1 MDYTL
6 KFKTEAEANAILFGD
21 QLDVQGNVV
30 ETVKVSN
37 FPQHAIDIIGVIYK
51 PTGKL
56 LTSEEGSFDE
66 MAAVPG
72 WHVNVRGEENATLA
86 QYHIEVATPVRG
98 WA

>member
-6 KFKTEAEANAILFGD
+6 KFKTEAAANKVLFTEQTQVMGD
-21 QLDVQGNVV
+21 VV
-30 ETVKVSN
+30 ETVKASN
-37 FPQHAIDIIGVIYK
+37 FPGHSIDVIGIVYK

-72 WHVNVRGEENATLA
+72 WHVNVRGAEDKTLA
-86 QYHIEVATPVRG
+86 KYHVQVNTPVRM

>member
-6 KFKTEAEANAILFGD
+6 KFKTEAAANKVLFGD

-37 FPQHAIDIIGVIYK
+37 FPGHAVDVIGIVYK

-56 LTSEEGSFDE
+56 LTSEEGNFPE

-86 QYHIEVATPVRG
+86 QHHIEVTTPVRG

>member
-6 KFKTEAEANAILFGD
+6 KFKTEAEANAILLSD

-37 FPQHAIDIIGVIYK
+37 FPQHSIDVIGVIYK
-51 PTGKL
+51 PTGKML
-56 LTSEEGSFDE
+56 ISEEGSYPE
-66 MAAVPG
+66 MAPVEG
-72 WHVNVRGEENATLA
+72 WHVNVRGEEDDTLA
-86 QYHIEVATPVRG
+86 QYHIEVLTPVRM

>member
-6 KFKTEAEANAILFGD
+6 KFKTEAEANAILLSD

-37 FPQHAIDIIGVIYK
+37 FPQHSIDVIGTIYK

-56 LTSEEGSFDE
+56 LTSDEGSFPE
-66 MAAVPG
+66 MVAVPG
-72 WHVNVRGEENATLA
+72 WHVNVRGEEDATLA
-86 QYHIEVATPVRG
+86 KYHVQVNTPVRM

>member
-6 KFKTEAEANAILFGD
+6 KFPTEAAANKLLFTEQTQVMD
-21 QLDVQGNVV
+21 DVV
-30 ETVKVSN
+30 ETVKASN
-37 FPQHAIDIIGVIYK
+37 FPQHAIDIIGVVYK

-56 LTSEEGSFDE
+56 LTSEEGSFPE

-86 QYHIEVATPVRG
+86 QHHIEVTTPVRG